1 MTRIQRVILA
11 TLIVALVEGSAAVT
25 ILAKGDAGRGPGA
38 FGVPGA
44 RGFTAAFAL
53 GLSALRG

>member
-11 TLIVALVEGSAAVT
+11 TLIVAVIEGGASVALVARGNGNRSASEF
-25 ILAKGDAGRGPGA
+25 GA
-38 FGVPGA
+38 PGA

-53 GLSALRG
+53 GLHSL

>member
-11 TLIVALVEGSAAVT
+11 TLIVAVIEGGASVALLAHGNWNRSGSAF
-25 ILAKGDAGRGPGA
+25 GA
-38 FGVPGA
+38 PGA

-53 GLSALRG
+53 GLNSL

>member
-11 TLIVALVEGSAAVT
+11 TLIVAVIEGGASVAL
-25 ILAKGDAGRGPGA
+25 LALGNGNRSGTEFGA
-38 FGVPGA
+38 PGA

-53 GLSALRG
+53 GLSRL